1 MAVTVGRDVCLSE
14 ETCSKLGAGWMP
26 QETTVRERQQI
37 ESAADISNAHPS
49 ETGQALSR
57 REIVSYVINLDRSI
71 DRWQHIKSQAEEF
84 GLDVQRIAGVE
95 IDPASATQWPD
106 YDRVAFVRGN
116 GRPMLPQ
123 EYGCYL
129 AHVKALNAFLE
140 STAECAVIMED
151 DVNLSADLVS
161 RAYSAHQAAP
171 FAEVLKLLNHR
182 VVWFRPIARS
192 VGGDVI
198 GKCLF
203 GPQGSA
209 ACYLVTRAGAQ
220 KLVEALKVITCP
232 YDIALERGW
241 ATGVK
246 VYTVRDDLIAL
257 SVRSKESQIADR
269 ARYRSIKLRG
279 IRKIPTHIWRMVE
292 LFRRVRYAVS

>member
-1 MAVTVGRDVCLSE
+1 M
-14 ETCSKLGAGWMP
+14 
-26 QETTVRERQQI
+26 RERQQT
-37 ESAADISNAHPS
+37 ESAAEISNARRS
-49 ETGQALSR
+49 GTGEALSR

-71 DRWQHIKSQAEEF
+71 DRWHHIDSQAEEF
-84 GLDVQRIAGVE
+84 GLDVQRIPGVE
-95 IDPASATQWPD
+95 IDAANAAQWPD
-106 YDRVAFVRGN
+106 YDRAAFMRGSS
-116 GRPMLPQ
+116 RPMLPQ

-129 AHVKALNAFLE
+129 AHVRALNAFLE
-140 STAECAVIMED
+140 SEAECAVIMED

-171 FAEVLKLLNHR
+171 FAEVIKLLNHR

-209 ACYLVTRAGAQ
+209 ACYLVTRAGAR
-220 KLVEALKVITCP
+220 KLVDALKVITCP
-232 YDIALERGW
+232 YDVALERGW

-246 VYTVRDDLIAL
+246 VYTLKDDLITL

-279 IRKIPTHIWRMVE
+279 FRKIPTHIWRMVE

>member
-1 MAVTVGRDVCLSE
+1 
-14 ETCSKLGAGWMP
+14 MP
-26 QETTVRERQQI
+26 QEMTVRERQQT
-37 ESAADISNAHPS
+37 ESAADISDAHRSGP
-49 ETGQALSR
+49 GKALSR

-95 IDPASATQWPD
+95 IDPAGATQWPD
-106 YDRVAFVRGN
+106 YDRAAFVLGN

-140 STAECAVIMED
+140 SRAECAVIMED
-151 DVNLSADLVS
+151 DVNLSADLVA
-161 RAYSAHQAAP
+161 RAFSAHKAAP

-192 VGGDVI
+192 VDGDVI

-220 KLVEALKVITCP
+220 KLVDALKVITCP
-232 YDIALERGW
+232 FDIALERGW
-241 ATGVK
+241 ATGVQ
-246 VYTVRDDLIAL
+246 VFTVKDDLIAL

-292 LFRRVRYAVS
+292 LLRRVRYAVS

>member
-1 MAVTVGRDVCLSE
+1 M
-14 ETCSKLGAGWMP
+14 
-26 QETTVRERQQI
+26 RERQQT
-37 ESAADISNAHPS
+37 ESAADISDARPS
-49 ETGQALSR
+49 GSSEALSR

-95 IDPASATQWPD
+95 IDPASGAQWPD
-106 YDRVAFVRGN
+106 YDRAAFVRSN

-161 RAYSAHQAAP
+161 RAYGAHEAAP

-182 VVWFRPIARS
+182 VVWFRPVTRS
-192 VGGDVI
+192 IGGDVI

-220 KLVEALKVITCP
+220 KLVDALKIITCP
-232 YDIALERGW
+232 FDIALERGW

-246 VYTVRDDLIAL
+246 VYTVKDDLIAL
-257 SVRSKESQIADR
+257 SIRSKESQIADR

-292 LFRRVRYAVS
+292 LLRRVRYAVS

>member
-1 MAVTVGRDVCLSE
+1 M
-14 ETCSKLGAGWMP
+14 
-26 QETTVRERQQI
+26 RERQQT
-37 ESAADISNAHPS
+37 ESTADFS
-49 ETGQALSR
+49 EARRSGTGETLSR
-57 REIVSYVINLDRSI
+57 RGIVSYVINLDRSL
-71 DRWQHIKSQAEEF
+71 DRWQHIKSQADEF
-84 GLDVQRIAGVE
+84 GLDVQRIPGVE
-95 IDPASATQWPD
+95 IDAAKNTQWPD
-106 YDRVAFVRGN
+106 YDRAAFMRGN

-140 STAECAVIMED
+140 SAAECAVIMED

-161 RAYSAHQAAP
+161 RAYGAHQAAP
-171 FAEVLKLLNHR
+171 FAEVIKLLNHR

-192 VGGDVI
+192 SNGDVI

-209 ACYLVTRAGAQ
+209 ACYLVTRAGAR
-220 KLVEALKVITCP
+220 KLVDALKVITCP

-246 VYTVRDDLIAL
+246 IYTLKDDLITL

-279 IRKIPTHIWRMVE
+279 LRKIPTHIWRMVE